1 MKRTGAPGPA
11 ARAPRR
17 ATEVTVLA
25 QASVQRAWNAERLTR
40 LLARRGRAF
49 DFLTAGSS
57 GRSPSDLMALA
68 ELAPF
73 RSRLLV
79 DIRANPQSLHTP
91 EWNDRRLAATLAR
104 KGWEYLPRPDLG
116 VPAELRQRLHR
127 GEIGYDRFFAWYDRH
142 VATREALRT
151 LEELLPRRPILL
163 CTELGPIFC
172 HRHRL
177 ARALEAAYGGT
188 SWDL

>member
-1 MKRTGAPGPA
+1 MKQAERPRKRT
-11 ARAPRR
+11 PRR
-17 ATEVTVLA
+17 ATEATTLV
-25 QASVQRAWNAERLTR
+25 QATAQRAWNAERLTR
-40 LLARRGRAF
+40 LLARGARAF

-68 ELAPF
+68 DLEPF
-73 RSRLLV
+73 RTRLLV

-91 EWNDRRLAATLAR
+91 EWTDRRLSATLGR

-116 VPAELRQRLHR
+116 VPADLRQRLHR
-127 GEIGYDRFFAWYDRH
+127 GEISYDRFFDRYDRH

-151 LEELLPRRPILL
+151 LEELLPRRPIFL

-177 ARALEAAYGGT
+177 ARALETAYGLT